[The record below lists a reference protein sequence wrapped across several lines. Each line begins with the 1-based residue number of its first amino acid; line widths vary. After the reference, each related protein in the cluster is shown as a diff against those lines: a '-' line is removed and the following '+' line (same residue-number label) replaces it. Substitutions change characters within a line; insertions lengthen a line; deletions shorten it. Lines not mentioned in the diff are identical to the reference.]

1 MARNRV
7 IPFGYCMKNGKI
19 TTNPKEVCAVSTIF
33 REYLNGSSLLQIA
46 KLMESEK
53 IRYTEDSDRWN
64 KNMVKRIIE
73 NEKYLGT
80 DKYPQIIDKDIFN
93 QANEKRI
100 RKANTLNLVCND
112 LQEIRKVTYCAEC
125 GEKLF
130 RKTNGKGREYWNC
143 GNPDCFK
150 YEYRLTDQMIIGA
163 VLTVLNTA
171 IANPSLLEY
180 GGEIS
185 TYSPTADV
193 IRKQNEINQMT
204 DSAQIDF
211 DRVKAEIFRLA
222 EMKYD
227 CCTYNNSPQK
237 TDEIKAL
244 LKNHEQLN
252 TLDIGLF
259 KACVSRIWI
268 SHFCTIEVE
277 LINGVRIKNITE
289 KDNLKAKL
297 SNASF
302 DLCGQSPQFAA
313 QTVQN
318 IEEVNNEHSIE
329 CNDNSCQSADGNK
342 P

>member
-1 MARNRV
+1 MPKNRV
-7 IPFGYCMKNGKI
+7 IPFGYCMKSGEI
-19 TTNPKEVCAVSTIF
+19 TTEPKEVCAVAEIF
-33 REYLNGSSLLQIA
+33 SEYLNGSSLLQIA
-46 KLMESEK
+46 KLMESKK
-53 IRYTEDSDRWN
+53 IRYTEDSDHWN

-73 NEKYLGT
+73 NEKHLGT
-80 DKYPQIIDKDIFN
+80 DKYPQIIDEDIFN

-100 RKANTLNLVCND
+100 RKANTLNLVCDD
-112 LQEIRKVTYCAEC
+112 LQEIRKVTYCLEC

-171 IANPSLLEY
+171 IANSSLLEY

-185 TYSPTADV
+185 VYSPTVDV
-193 IRKQNEINQMT
+193 IRQQNEINRMT

-211 DRVKAEIFRLA
+211 DRVKSEIFKLA

-227 CCTYNNSPQK
+227 CCTYNDSPQK
-237 TDEIKAL
+237 TAEIKAL
-244 LKNHEQLN
+244 LENHEQLN

>member
-7 IPFGYCMKNGKI
+7 IPFGYCMKNGEI
-19 TTNPKEVCAVSTIF
+19 TTEPKEVYAVEEIF
-33 REYLNGSSLLQIA
+33 REYLNGSSFLQIA

-53 IRYTEDSDRWN
+53 IRYSEDSDRWN

-80 DKYPQIIDKDIFN
+80 DKYPQIIDEDIFKR
-93 QANEKRI
+93 ANEKRVQ
-100 RKANTLNLVCND
+100 KATTLNLVCDD
-112 LQEIRKVTYCAEC
+112 LQEIRKVTYCLEC

-130 RKTNGKGREYWNC
+130 RRTNGKGREYWNC

-171 IANPSLLEY
+171 IANPSLIENS
-180 GGEIS
+180 GEIS
-185 TYSPTADV
+185 VYSPTVDV

-204 DSAQIDF
+204 DSLQMDF
-211 DRVKAEIFRLA
+211 DRVKAEIFKLA

-227 CCTYNNSPQK
+227 CCTYNDSPQK
-237 TDEIKAL
+237 AAEIKAL

-329 CNDNSCQSADGNK
+329 CNDNSCQSADCGES
-342 P
+342 

>member
-7 IPFGYCMKNGKI
+7 ILFGYCMKNGEI
-19 TTNPKEVCAVSTIF
+19 TTEPKEVYAVEEIF
-33 REYLNGSSLLQIA
+33 REYLNGSSFLQIA
-46 KLMESEK
+46 KLMEYEK
-53 IRYTEDSDRWN
+53 IRYSEDFDRWN

-80 DKYPQIIDKDIFN
+80 DKYPQIIDEDIFKR
-93 QANEKRI
+93 ANEKRVQ
-100 RKANTLNLVCND
+100 KATTLNLVCDD
-112 LQEIRKVTYCAEC
+112 LQGIRKVTYCLEC

-171 IANPSLLEY
+171 IANPSLIENS
-180 GGEIS
+180 GEIS
-185 TYSPTADV
+185 VYSPTVDV

-204 DSAQIDF
+204 DSLQMDF
-211 DRVKAEIFRLA
+211 DRVKAEIFKLA

-227 CCTYNNSPQK
+227 CCTYNDSPQK
-237 TDEIKAL
+237 AAEIKAL

>member
-7 IPFGYCMKNGKI
+7 IPFGYCMKNGEI
-19 TTNPKEVCAVSTIF
+19 MTEPKEVYAVEEIF
-33 REYLNGSSLLQIA
+33 REYLNGSSFLQIA

-53 IRYTEDSDRWN
+53 IRYSEDSDRWN

-80 DKYPQIIDKDIFN
+80 DKYPQIIDEDIFKR
-93 QANEKRI
+93 ANEKRVQ
-100 RKANTLNLVCND
+100 KATTLNLVCDD
-112 LQEIRKVTYCAEC
+112 LQGIRKVTYCLEC

-130 RKTNGKGREYWNC
+130 RRTNGKGREYWNC

-171 IANPSLLEY
+171 IANPSLIENS
-180 GGEIS
+180 GEIS
-185 TYSPTADV
+185 VYSPTVDV

-204 DSAQIDF
+204 DSLQMDF
-211 DRVKAEIFRLA
+211 DRVKAEIFKLA

-227 CCTYNNSPQK
+227 CCTYNDSPQK
-237 TDEIKAL
+237 AAEIKAL

-329 CNDNSCQSADGNK
+329 CNDNSCQSADCGES
-342 P
+342 

>member
-1 MARNRV
+1 MLKNRV
-7 IPFGYCMKNGKI
+7 IPFGYCMKNGEI
-19 TTNPKEVCAVSTIF
+19 TTEPKEVYAVATIF
-33 REYLNGSSLLQIA
+33 SEYLNGKSLLQIA

-53 IRYTEDSDRWN
+53 IRYNSDSDHWN

-80 DKYPQIIDKDIFN
+80 DKYPQLIDEDIFR
-93 QANEKRI
+93 QANEKRV
-100 RKANTLNLVCND
+100 RKANSLCTISED
-112 LQEIRKVTYCAEC
+112 LSEIRKVTYCAEC
-125 GEKLF
+125 GEKVF

-259 KACVSRIWI
+259 KACISRIWI

-277 LINGVRIKNITE
+277 FINGVHIKNITE
-289 KDNLKAKL
+289 RNDKNVH
-297 SNASF
+297 
-302 DLCGQSPQFAA
+302 SP
-313 QTVQN
+313 
-318 IEEVNNEHSIE
+318 E
-329 CNDNSCQSADGNK
+329 CNGNPCESADNGK

>member
-7 IPFGYCMKNGKI
+7 IPFGYCMKNGEI
-19 TTNPKEVCAVSTIF
+19 TTEPKEVYAVAEIF

-46 KLMESEK
+46 KLMESEN

-80 DKYPQIIDKDIFN
+80 DKYPQIIDEDIFRR
-93 QANEKRI
+93 ANEKRV
-100 RKANTLNLVCND
+100 RKATSLNLVCDD
-112 LQEIRKVTYCAEC
+112 LQGIRKVTYCLEC

-171 IANPSLLEY
+171 IANPSLIENS
-180 GGEIS
+180 GEIS
-185 TYSPTADV
+185 VYSPTVDV

-204 DSAQIDF
+204 DSLQMDF
-211 DRVKAEIFRLA
+211 DRVKAEIFKLA

-227 CCTYNNSPQK
+227 CCTYNDSPQK
-237 TDEIKAL
+237 AAEIKAL

>member
-7 IPFGYCMKNGKI
+7 IPFGYCMKNGEI
-19 TTNPKEVCAVSTIF
+19 TTDPKEVCAVAEIF

-53 IRYTEDSDRWN
+53 IRYSESSEKWN

-80 DKYPQIIDKDIFN
+80 DKYQQIIDEDIFRR
-93 QANEKRI
+93 ANEKRV
-100 RKANTLNLVCND
+100 RKATTLNLVCDD
-112 LQEIRKVTYCAEC
+112 LQEIRKVTYCLEC

-130 RKTNGKGREYWNC
+130 RKANGKGREYWNC
-143 GNPDCFK
+143 GNLDCFK

-171 IANPSLLEY
+171 IANPSLIENS
-180 GGEIS
+180 GEIS
-185 TYSPTADV
+185 VYSPTVDV

-204 DSAQIDF
+204 DSLQVDF
-211 DRVKAEIFRLA
+211 DKVKVEILRLA

-227 CCTYNNSPQK
+227 CCTYNGSPQK
-237 TDEIKAL
+237 TNEIKAL
-244 LKNHEQLN
+244 LENHEQLN
-252 TLDIGLF
+252 MLDIGLL
-259 KACVSRIWI
+259 KNCVNRILI

-277 LINGVRIKNITE
+277 LINGTRI
-289 KDNLKAKL
+289 
-297 SNASF
+297 
-302 DLCGQSPQFAA
+302 
-313 QTVQN
+313 QN
-318 IEEVNNEHSIE
+318 ISERNENCVHSIE

>member
-7 IPFGYCMKNGKI
+7 IPFGYCMKNGEI
-19 TTNPKEVCAVSTIF
+19 TTEPKEVYAVAEIF

-46 KLMESEK
+46 KLMESEN
-53 IRYTEDSDRWN
+53 IRYTEDSDHWN

-80 DKYPQIIDKDIFN
+80 DKYPQIIDEETFKT
-93 QANEKRI
+93 ANEKRV
-100 RKANTLNLVCND
+100 RKATTFNSICDD
-112 LQEIRKVTYCAEC
+112 LQEIRKVTYCLEC

-171 IANPSLLEY
+171 IANSSLLEY

-185 TYSPTADV
+185 VYSPTVDV
-193 IRKQNEINQMT
+193 IRQQNEINRMT

-222 EMKYD
+222 ELKYD
-227 CCTYNNSPQK
+227 CCTYNDSPQK
-237 TDEIKAL
+237 TAEIKAL
-244 LKNHEQLN
+244 LENHEQLN

-259 KACVSRIWI
+259 KSCVNRILI

-277 LINGVRIKNITE
+277 FINGVKIKNTTE
-289 KDNLKAKL
+289 RM
-297 SNASF
+297 
-302 DLCGQSPQFAA
+302 
-313 QTVQN
+313 
-318 IEEVNNEHSIE
+318 NENEYSAE
-329 CNDNSCQSADGNK
+329 CNDNSCKNPDCGK

>member
-7 IPFGYCMKNGKI
+7 IPFGYCMKNGEI
-19 TTNPKEVCAVSTIF
+19 TTEPKEVYAVAEIF

-46 KLMESEK
+46 KLMESEN
-53 IRYTEDSDRWN
+53 IRYTEDSDHWN

-80 DKYPQIIDKDIFN
+80 DKYPQIIDEDIFKR
-93 QANEKRI
+93 ANEKRVQ
-100 RKANTLNLVCND
+100 KATTLNLVCDD
-112 LQEIRKVTYCAEC
+112 LQEIRKVTYCLEC

-130 RKTNGKGREYWNC
+130 RRTNGKGREYWNC

-171 IANPSLLEY
+171 IANPSLIENS
-180 GGEIS
+180 GEIS
-185 TYSPTADV
+185 VYSPTVDV

-204 DSAQIDF
+204 DSLQMDF
-211 DRVKAEIFRLA
+211 DRVKAEIFKLA

-227 CCTYNNSPQK
+227 CCTYNDSPQK
-237 TDEIKAL
+237 AAEIKAL